1 MFPFEECAR
10 WTPRTPR
17 YTENMSLKAVFF
29 DVGNTLL
36 FLNHAVVLR
45 PLHERKLFP
54 SFDLLEEIERQTKRE
69 FDSLQQDATV
79 DHGFWHIYYS
89 HLLNKL
95 GFADEVLH
103 AELVS
108 LTRMSANWCQI
119 RPHTREVLK
128 RLAERYRLGIISN
141 ADGKIAEVLARCGIA
156 DCFESITDSGIVG
169 KEKPHPA
176 IFEAA
181 VSSLGISAGESVYT
195 GDIYSVDYIGAMAAG
210 MQCVLF
216 DVSGAYRDA
225 SVTRVESLEQLELTL
240 RNR

>member
-1 MFPFEECAR
+1 
-10 WTPRTPR
+10 
-17 YTENMSLKAVFF
+17 MSLKAVFF

-45 PLHERKLFP
+45 PLHERNLFP
-54 SFDLLEEIERQTKRE
+54 SFDLLVEIERQTKRE
-69 FDSLQQDATV
+69 FDSLLQDATV

-95 GFADEVLH
+95 GVSDEVLH

-108 LTRMSANWCQI
+108 LTRISANWCQI
-119 RPHTREVLK
+119 RPHTHEVLK

-181 VSSLGISAGESVYT
+181 VNSLGVSAGESVYT
-195 GDIYSVDYIGAMAAG
+195 GDIYSIDYVGAMAAG

-216 DVSGAYRDA
+216 DVAGAYRDA
-225 SVTRVESLEQLELTL
+225 GVTRVESLEQLELTL
-240 RNR
+240 RNS

>member
-1 MFPFEECAR
+1 MP
-10 WTPRTPR
+10 
-17 YTENMSLKAVFF
+17 LKAVFF

-36 FLNHAVVLR
+36 FLNHAAVLR

-54 SFDLLEEIERQTKRE
+54 SAELLLEIERQTKRE

-95 GFADEVLH
+95 GFSDEVLH

-141 ADGKIAEVLARCGIA
+141 ADGKIAEVLERCGIA
-156 DCFESITDSGIVG
+156 DCFDSITDSGIVG

-181 VSSLGISAGESVYT
+181 SGSLGVSANECLYT
-195 GDIYSVDYIGAMAAG
+195 GDIYSVDYVGATGAG

-216 DVSGAYRDA
+216 DVSGAYRD
-225 SVTRVESLEQLELTL
+225 SSLPRVESLQQLELTL
-240 RNR
+240 ENI

>member
-1 MFPFEECAR
+1 
-10 WTPRTPR
+10 
-17 YTENMSLKAVFF
+17 MSLKAVFF

-36 FLNHAVVLR
+36 FLNHAVLLR

-216 DVSGAYRDA
+216 DAPGAYQQKGLP
-225 SVTRVESLEQLELTL
+225 RVQSLEELELFL
-240 RNR
+240 SPQAS

>member
-1 MFPFEECAR
+1 MFPFEECAS
-10 WTPRTPR
+10 WTLRTQR
-17 YTENMSLKAVFF
+17 YTKNMSLKAVFF

-95 GFADEVLH
+95 GLSDEVLH

-108 LTRMSANWCQI
+108 LTRISANWCQI

-169 KEKPHPA
+169 REKPHPA

-181 VSSLGISAGESVYT
+181 VHSLEVTPAESLYT
-195 GDIYSVDYIGAMAAG
+195 GDVYSVDYLGATRFG
-210 MQCVLF
+210 MQSVLF
-216 DVSGAYRDA
+216 DVVGAYKATDRPL
-225 SVTRVESLEQLELTL
+225 VESLGPL
-240 RNR
+240 

>member
-1 MFPFEECAR
+1 
-10 WTPRTPR
+10 
-17 YTENMSLKAVFF
+17 MSLKAVFF

-195 GDIYSVDYIGAMAAG
+195 GDI
-210 MQCVLF
+210 
-216 DVSGAYRDA
+216 
-225 SVTRVESLEQLELTL
+225 
-240 RNR
+240 

>member
-1 MFPFEECAR
+1 
-10 WTPRTPR
+10 
-17 YTENMSLKAVFF
+17 MSPKAVFF

-36 FLNHAVVLR
+36 FLNYAVVLR

-54 SFDLLEEIERQTKRE
+54 SFDLLMEIERQTKRE

-95 GFADEVLH
+95 GLRDEVLC

-108 LTRMSANWCQI
+108 LTRISANWCQI
-119 RPHTREVLK
+119 RPHTREALK

-176 IFEAA
+176 IFAAA
-181 VSSLGISAGESVYT
+181 VNSLGVSAGESVYT
-195 GDIYSVDYIGAMAAG
+195 GDIYSVDYVGAMAAG

-225 SVTRVESLEQLELTL
+225 GITRVESLEQLELTL
-240 RNR
+240 AKS